1 MLNLNQT
8 NFNFSN
14 LNILANQIVEG
25 FMAGIH
31 KSPFHGYSAEFDE
44 HRLYNKGDSTK
55 FIDWKLYAKTDK
67 LYTKKYEDETNLRC
81 HFILDCSSSMH
92 YPKVNA
98 FDLKSMSKYTFAS
111 LSILATINILLKQ
124 NDAFGLSLF
133 SNQVD
138 FNISEKASYTQLQI
152 ITKQLEDQF
161 ENQNV
166 SKKTNTLKSLHYI
179 AENLKRRSLVFV
191 FSDMF
196 QNEPDTNDIFEALR
210 HLKYNKHQVILFHTT
225 DLKKEINFD
234 FSEFPRQ
241 FVDVETQ
248 KKINLY
254 PEMVKENYKNLAQNF
269 KNELLN
275 KCRQYK
281 IKYVDADI
289 NKGFEKILLTYLLEK
304 QNL

>member
-1 MLNLNQT
+1 MDLNQSQ
-8 NFNFSN
+8 FDFSK

-25 FMAGIH
+25 FMSGLH
-31 KSPFHGYSAEFDE
+31 KSPFHGFSAEFDE

-92 YPKVNA
+92 YPKVTE
-98 FDLKSMSKYTFAS
+98 FDLEKTSKYTFACI
-111 LSILATINILLKQ
+111 SITAIINILLKQ

-133 SNQVD
+133 SNQID
-138 FNISEKASYTQLQI
+138 FNISEKASYNQLRI
-152 ITKQLEDQF
+152 ITKQLENNFKKQ
-161 ENQNV
+161 ENL
-166 SKKTNTLKSLHYI
+166 KTTDTLKSLHYI
-179 AENLKRRSLVFV
+179 AENLKRRSLVFI

-196 QNEPDTNDIFEALR
+196 QNNQKSDDVFEALR

-225 DLKKEINFD
+225 DFDKEINFD
-234 FSEFPRQ
+234 FSEFPRR

-248 KKINLY
+248 QKIDLY
-254 PEMVKENYKNLAQNF
+254 PDLVKEDYKTLAQSF
-269 KNELLN
+269 KAELLN

-281 IKYVDADI
+281 IKYVDTDI
-289 NKGFEKILLTYLLEK
+289 NKRFEKILMTYLLEK
-304 QNL
+304 QKF

>member
-1 MLNLNQT
+1 MDLNQSK
-8 NFNFSN
+8 FNFSK

-25 FMAGIH
+25 FMSGIH

-92 YPKVNA
+92 YPKVRE
-98 FDLKSMSKYTFAS
+98 FDLEKTSKYTFAS
-111 LSILATINILLKQ
+111 ISILALINILLKQ

-133 SNQVD
+133 SDQID
-138 FNISEKASYTQLQI
+138 FNISEKASYNQLQI
-152 ITKQLEDQF
+152 ITKQLEKNF
-161 ENQNV
+161 E
-166 SKKTNTLKSLHYI
+166 KKDNHKTTDTLKSLHYI
-179 AENLKRRSLVFV
+179 AENLKRRSLVFI

-196 QNEPDTNDIFEALR
+196 QNDSKKDNVFEALR

-225 DLKKEINFD
+225 DFNKEINFD
-234 FSEFPRQ
+234 FSEFPRR

-248 KKINLY
+248 QKIDLY
-254 PEMVKENYKNLAQNF
+254 PDLVKDEYNTLAKSF
-269 KNELLN
+269 TSDLIN

-289 NKGFEKILLTYLLEK
+289 NNGFRKILLTYLLEK
-304 QNL
+304 QNF

>member
-1 MLNLNQT
+1 MDLNPSRL
-8 NFNFSN
+8 NFSN

-92 YPKVNA
+92 YPKVKD
-98 FDLKSMSKYTFAS
+98 FDSEKMSKYTFAS
-111 LSILATINILLKQ
+111 LSILAIINILLKQ

-133 SNQVD
+133 SNQID
-138 FNISEKASYTQLQI
+138 FNISEKASYNQLQI
-152 ITKQLEDQF
+152 ITKQLEDNF
-161 ENQNV
+161 EKQEQ

-179 AENLKRRSLVFV
+179 AENLKRRSLVFI

-196 QNEPDTNDIFEALR
+196 QNQSQNDDVIEALR

-225 DLKKEINFD
+225 DFDKEINFD
-234 FSEFPRQ
+234 FSEFPRR

-248 KKINLY
+248 QKIDLY
-254 PEMVKENYKNLAQNF
+254 PDLVKEEYKNLAQSF
-269 KNELLN
+269 RAELLS

-281 IKYVDADI
+281 IKYVNADI

-304 QNL
+304 QNF